1 MPPFQTPPLLGRGT
15 PSPDPLGAIHGAS
28 PCPSPWMDPSPS
40 ASLYTRRRACQS
52 VIIIIVKKFIIIVIM
67 K

>member
-1 MPPFQTPPLLGRGT
+1 MPASQTPPLLGRGT
-15 PSPDPLGAIHGAS
+15 PSPDHLGAIHGDS
-28 PCPSPWMDPSPS
+28 PCPSPWMDPSSS

-52 VIIIIVKKFIIIVIM
+52 VIIVKKFIIIVIM